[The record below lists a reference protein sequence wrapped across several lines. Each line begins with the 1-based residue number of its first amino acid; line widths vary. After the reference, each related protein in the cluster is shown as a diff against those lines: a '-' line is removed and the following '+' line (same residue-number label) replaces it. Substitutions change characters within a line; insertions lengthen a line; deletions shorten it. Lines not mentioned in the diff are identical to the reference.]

1 MTYQRLTYI
10 MYMIE
15 SICFLSIFFLQKD
28 LQPYQGFD
36 K

>member
-15 SICFLSIFFLQKD
+15 SICFLSIFLQKD
-28 LQPYQGFD
+28 VQPYQGFD